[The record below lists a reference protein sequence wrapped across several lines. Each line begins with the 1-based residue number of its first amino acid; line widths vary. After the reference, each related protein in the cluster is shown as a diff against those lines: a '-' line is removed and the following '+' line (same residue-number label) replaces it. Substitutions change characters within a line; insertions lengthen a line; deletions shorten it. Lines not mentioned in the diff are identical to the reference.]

1 MTIFPKGKTRHHVGL
16 PQATCL
22 SPAPNPA
29 HGAGPCLPPFY
40 TAHRADPRCWPEP
53 CLSHMQ
59 GPRPS
64 PAKPH
69 VGLASFLTFPPT
81 RLASLLA
88 QILPAPAPAQLASLL
103 AQTPFLLPP
112 RGGIAA
118 HPPHVPLRP
127 TRGARP
133 TFWAKMGNC
142 PVCSCQLMI
151 HWQEQTGQMPIFAK
165 KRSSQLGH
173 GLKRDC
179 PGQNGPYG
187 HLRNED

>member
-1 MTIFPKGKTRHHVGL
+1 MWGMSRVTIFPKGKTRHHMGL

-40 TAHRADPRCWPEP
+40 TAHGADPRCWPEP
-53 CLSHMQ
+53 CLSSM
-59 GPRPS
+59 PRLLPMWGWRHSSPS
-64 PAKPH
+64 
-69 VGLASFLTFPPT
+69 
-81 RLASLLA
+81 
-88 QILPAPAPAQLASLL
+88 
-103 AQTPFLLPP
+103 PP
-112 RGGIAA
+112 RGW
-118 HPPHVPLRP
+118 HRCSPKSCLPLPLPPPSWHHCLRKPRFPSPPHVPLRP

-151 HWQEQTGQMPIFAK
+151 HWQEQTGQMPISAK